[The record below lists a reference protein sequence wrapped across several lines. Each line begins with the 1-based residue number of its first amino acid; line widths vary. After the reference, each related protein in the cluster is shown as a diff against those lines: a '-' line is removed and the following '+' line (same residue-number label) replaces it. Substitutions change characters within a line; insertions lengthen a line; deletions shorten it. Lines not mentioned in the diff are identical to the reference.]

1 MDGYIFKWHPLM
13 DDNVEAR
20 AAADEIAASPN
31 GKVFATSSSNGTV
44 RIWNFAHFSIAY
56 QISSDD
62 LVTGL
67 TFSPDSGRL
76 YDLRGGSINAWE
88 PTSLTRFLESQYG
101 IGDINEKIESHEV
114 LPASTKS
121 HIRNFGTVTAMAPAP
136 NSRSYCVGH
145 EDGTVILL
153 QKRNSDGVGFA
164 KFHNFLSAEHITWSK
179 DGKYVA
185 VADLAEEVQ
194 VKAPHQ
200 DNDRP
205 LEISSLSSPQVD
217 LGAGNIEETIFNLDS
232 KLLFSSTRRKGFVC
246 HVIDGAQQFCCELK
260 PGSLRQW
267 LPHPTE
273 PSLLLAFG
281 PVDVLVYTWC
291 GLKRISPSIYLE
303 LQRPGLVSR

>member
-1 MDGYIFKWHPLM
+1 MDE
-13 DDNVEAR
+13 NVEAR

-44 RIWNFAHFSIAY
+44 RIWNFAHFSITY

-76 YDLRGGSINAWE
+76 YDLRGGSINAWG
-88 PTSLTRFLESQYG
+88 PTPLTRFLESQYG

-121 HIRNFGTVTAMAPAP
+121 HIRNFETVTAMAPAP

-164 KFHNFLSAEHITWSK
+164 KFHNFLSVEHITWSK
-179 DGKYVA
+179 DGKYVTI
-185 VADLAEEVQ
+185 ADLAEEVQ

-217 LGAGNIEETIFNLDS
+217 LGAGKIEEIMFNLDIS
-232 KLLFSSTRRKGFVC
+232 VNGYLTLQSQAYF
-246 HVIDGAQQFCCELK
+246 
-260 PGSLRQW
+260 
-267 LPHPTE
+267 
-273 PSLLLAFG
+273 
-281 PVDVLVYTWC
+281 
-291 GLKRISPSIYLE
+291 SPSGLWMFWFILGVASK
-303 LQRPGLVSR
+303 GLVLRSILSFSDRGWYLDNTTSQRTPW